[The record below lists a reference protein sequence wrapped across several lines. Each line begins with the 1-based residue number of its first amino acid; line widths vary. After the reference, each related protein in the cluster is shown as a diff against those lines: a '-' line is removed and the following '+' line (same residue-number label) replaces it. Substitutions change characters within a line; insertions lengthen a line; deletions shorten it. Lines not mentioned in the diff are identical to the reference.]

1 MDYIRVTRPRA
12 TVSLYASCVKG
23 VLDIV
28 FAFFLLIFLL
38 PLFLLLAVILYFDSP
53 GRILFRQVRIG
64 KHGKEFTIFKF
75 RTMHTD
81 VPAEGFSP
89 TSELDPRITRFG
101 RFLRKTS
108 LDELPQLLNILRGE
122 MSFVGPRPEQK
133 KIVEEVYTIR
143 EKQRFLVKPGMTGLW
158 QISQDRNKPI
168 HENLQHDFLY
178 LEQMSFLLD
187 LKIICRTIQV
197 VMRSNTC

>member
-12 TVSLYASCVKG
+12 TVSLYASFVKG

-28 FAFFLLIFLL
+28 FSLFLLFFLL
-38 PLFLLLAVILYFDSP
+38 PLFLFLAVILYIDSP
-53 GRILFRQVRIG
+53 GCIFFRQTRIG
-64 KHGKEFTIFKF
+64 KNGKEFTIYKF
-75 RTMHTD
+75 RTMHTHA
-81 VPAEGFSP
+81 PAEGFSP
-89 TSELDPRITRFG
+89 TSDLDPRITRFG

-133 KIVEEVYTIR
+133 KIVEELYTIR

-168 HENLQHDFLY
+168 HENLQHDLLY
-178 LEQMSFLLD
+178 LEQMSFLMD
-187 LKIICRTIQV
+187 LSILFRTIRV